1 MKAADEVSQ
10 RSRFTAITL
19 PSSGNVTFS
28 NNITFSNNVKG
39 REIVTGSSMLFAA
52 IIAVSALMSVGAR
65 ADDAKCTAAKDCSGA
80 LPQICMVCRH
90 GGDGCAHWACVKHA
104 CKIAFCN
111 LYGSYK

>member
-1 MKAADEVSQ
+1 VVHMKAADEVSQ
-10 RSRFTAITL
+10 RSRLTAIAL

-28 NNITFSNNVKG
+28 NNIKG
-39 REIVTGSSMLFAA
+39 REIMTRSSMLFAA
-52 IIAVSALMSVGAR
+52 IIAVSALMSTGAR